1 MVERQQLF
9 LEIFLLTLK
18 TIAAIG
24 KPMKTKRKPTA
35 SQIKQAAKML
45 AAHAPVAFI
54 ARELGISYWYVYKL
68 KLAAR

>member
-1 MVERQQLF
+1 
-9 LEIFLLTLK
+9 
-18 TIAAIG
+18 
-24 KPMKTKRKPTA
+24 MKTKRKPTA
-35 SQIKQAAKML
+35 SQIKQAKKML